1 MEIVNQILHSQV
13 KMMSRRGEAL
23 AKHDRRICDLCRII
37 TPLDYK
43 VGGIFLFSLILVGI
57 QSNLIFSISN

>member
-1 MEIVNQILHSQV
+1 MEIVNQILHPQV

-23 AKHDRRICDLCRII
+23 AKHDRGICDLRRII

>member
-1 MEIVNQILHSQV
+1 
-13 KMMSRRGEAL
+13 MMSRRGEAL